1 MYERVRTFSTSLRCP
16 SCGGGMAS
24 REFDGHLGS
33 EVQLDVC
40 AGCHVIWFDHF
51 ESLRLSPAGT
61 LRVFQLIGT
70 EAQSRPPL
78 LRDPLTCPRCDVRLE
93 LTRDRQRN
101 TPFQYWRCT
110 REHGRLITYFEFLR
124 EKDFIR
130 PLSPEQLASLREN
143 LQMINCSNCGAPIDL
158 VHEAACRHCGT
169 PISTLDLEQISRMAN
184 QLQRSSEPRKT
195 IDVSSLFE
203 AMKMERER
211 GRTPDG
217 VSGLVEA
224 GLRLLAGWIP

>member
-1 MYERVRTFSTSLRCP
+1 
-16 SCGGGMAS
+16 MAS

-93 LTRDRQRN
+93 LTSDRQRN